1 MSRPFAPRSLF
12 ALTSAA
18 ALAALLPACGSDD
31 GDGTGAGP
39 DDGPSGGAVTPPDDT
54 PPADTSEAKSN
65 LERDLAPAPSD
76 DALKALTD
84 GQAAFALDLYGPLGA
99 EGGNVFYSPL
109 SIHQALTM
117 AFAGA
122 AGTTAAEMAAV
133 LHLGDEPHVA
143 QNALDLSLAAAA
155 QAPVEGEGSPLALE
169 IANAMWGSPRL
180 RWEQAFLDTLA
191 LNYGAGLRLTDFA
204 ADPEAARVAI
214 NDWVED
220 KTNDRIQDLLVP
232 GIITPETVMVLVN
245 AIFFKASWDTPF
257 EPEATQDA
265 DFHLLDGTTAPVPM
279 MRQGLGAMA
288 GAGEGWQ
295 AVELPYKGGRATM
308 LLVVPDDLAAF
319 EEHLDEGLYAEIL
332 GSLRG
337 GGGHRRTPALRVHGV
352 GPARQDAE
360 GPGHGRTLRECRLQR
375 HDPRRRAH
383 DFRGRSQG
391 VRQGRRGGH
400 GGRCSDRRRARRND
414 GGRRAPAPVPRPGRP
429 TLRLLHPRRADRRR
443 VVHGAGR
450 GSAGVSAIERRAD
463 PAPVAV
469 PPACLD
475 PRRPRVN
482 WASAF
487 TQGTPEKPAGSPR
500 GPSAIQEMRAR
511 PS

>member
-220 KTNDRIQDLLVP
+220 KTNDRIQKLLTP

-279 MRQGLGAMA
+279 MRQQLGALA

-337 GGGHRRTPALRVHGV
+337 GGGTVELPRFEFTASALLGKTLKGLGMIAPFESADFSGMTRDDVLTISEVVHKAFV
-352 GPARQDAE
+352 KVDEE
-360 GPGHGRTLRECRLQR
+360 GTEAAAATAVVLAGTTADVEPPPPFH
-375 HDPRRRAH
+375 
-383 DFRGRSQG
+383 
-391 VRQGRRGGH
+391 V
-400 GGRCSDRRRARRND
+400 
-414 GGRRAPAPVPRPGRP
+414 
-429 TLRLLHPRRADRRR
+429 RADRPFVFFIRDAQTGAVLFTGR
-443 VVHGAGR
+443 V
-450 GSAGVSAIERRAD
+450 AD
-463 PAPVAV
+463 P
-469 PPACLD
+469 
-475 PRRPRVN
+475 
-482 WASAF
+482 
-487 TQGTPEKPAGSPR
+487 R
-500 GPSAIQEMRAR
+500 G
-511 PS
+511 